1 MGEDRTAPQSG
12 RRVTVDEAARHLGLS
27 VDAVRKRVQRNQI
40 PHEKDLAGRVRII
53 LDEAETLQD
62 ESPDTTGQ
70 SADPRGE
77 LLDELRDRINYLERQ
92 VEEEREARRRADTIL
107 AQLSQANAEQARTIR
122 ALEPPAPP
130 ETPEPR
136 EEPDTSP
143 VHPERAEPA
152 QPVDPLREQPERV
165 EPERVQPERAQP
177 SESPV
182 SPGPTRTPTDASEG
196 PQTAKERPFTKEEPE
211 RRSWWRRLLGE

>member
-1 MGEDRTAPQSG
+1 VGEDNTAPQSG

-53 LDEAETLQD
+53 LDESETLQD
-62 ESPDTTGQ
+62 ESPDATGQ
-70 SADPRGE
+70 QGA
-77 LLDELRDRINYLERQ
+77 LLDELRDRIRYVERQ

-107 AQLSQANAEQARTIR
+107 AQLSAANAEQARTIR
-122 ALEPPAPP
+122 ALEPPTTP

-143 VHPERAEPA
+143 VHPERMEPA
-152 QPVDPLREQPERV
+152 EPVDPQRE
-165 EPERVQPERAQP
+165 EPERVQPETEEPERVEAR
-177 SESPV
+177 ESDV
-182 SPGPTRTPTDASEG
+182 TASHTRTPTDASKG
-196 PQTAKERPFTKEEPE
+196 PQTARQTPFTQEESEAP
-211 RRSWWRRLLGE
+211 RPWWRFWQ

>member
-1 MGEDRTAPQSG
+1 VGEDRTAPQSG

-53 LDEAETLQD
+53 LDESETLQD
-62 ESPDTTGQ
+62 EGPDSTG
-70 SADPRGE
+70 PRGE
-77 LLDELRDRINYLERQ
+77 LLNELRDRIRYLERQ

-107 AQLSQANAEQARTIR
+107 AQLSAANAEQARTIR
-122 ALEPPAPP
+122 ALKPPAPP

-152 QPVDPLREQPERV
+152 EPVEPQREEPERV
-165 EPERVQPERAQP
+165 EPERVEPERVEP
-177 SESPV
+177 RKSPV
-182 SPGPTRTPTDASEG
+182 SPGLTRRTPPDAPG
-196 PQTAKERPFTKEEPE
+196 CPQTATE
-211 RRSWWRRLLGE
+211 RRWWEFWR